1 MKSIIVLFLCMAA
14 VGCSNSF
21 TSGGDN
27 IYQLSSRN
35 VAQRDLTQA
44 ESLHNPTTVIHFEP
58 LRLAK

>member
-1 MKSIIVLFLCMAA
+1 MKQFILLFFCMTA
-14 VGCSNSF
+14 VGCSGSF

-35 VAQRDLTQA
+35 ITQRDLTQA

-58 LRLAK
+58 LRLEK